1 MQPFARLRASGQ
13 GRLADLLSAVDF
25 VPGQGIDFGK
35 IGHVLLIVLTIY
47 LLASLARAARL
58 VVGPPVVEEHDVV
71 QHHPADAHPA
81 PVAVVQR
88 GVHLRDV
95 AVHVR
100 RAHADLRQQRLEPVD
115 VERACAERDRLSGG
129 GRGARGESRHGRDRQ
144 GEEQAELH
152 C

>member
-1 MQPFARLRASGQ
+1 MAHQHRLHAPAVVAVHRVAVSLRQQQLLALLAGAVE
-13 GRLADLLSAVDF
+13 RLA
-25 VPGQGIDFGK
+25 
-35 IGHVLLIVLTIY
+35 
-47 LLASLARAARL
+47 LASLARAARL